1 MKREEFNDGWRRI
14 VAGLHKG
21 KDEVADVRAS
31 EYALSLRHLPA
42 DAWAAAVERSVRE
55 LKFFPTVAELLK
67 FSRDHLELTGAVLTN
82 DRAWTETRR
91 ALLSYVPAFREN
103 VEYPNAACR
112 EAVKRMGGP
121 STIAMCN
128 PKDIDY
134 KRSEFIR
141 FYENLCMSAE
151 ALGADVRGLVNRRY
165 VLRYTGYRMVAGKA
179 EPFGRPFVLDR
190 ETGQSVPPHFLELE
204 GEDGQ
209 KELAEWRG
217 HSALT
222 GGGILQLTPI
232 ANRGSGGDRTGGTGA
247 GASGEPERREDIGS
261 GLRSTRAAGGT
272 GEGGDHLGHG

>member
-1 MKREEFNDGWRRI
+1 MNREDFDAGWDRLI
-14 VAGLHKG
+14 DALHKG
-21 KDEVADVRAS
+21 KEATQAPRAK

-42 DAWAAAVERSVRE
+42 DAWMAAVERSVRE
-55 LKFFPTVAELLK
+55 LRFFPAVSELLK

-82 DRAWTETRR
+82 DRAWVETHR

-128 PKDIDY
+128 PKDIDH
-134 KRSEFIR
+134 KRREFIR

-209 KELAEWRG
+209 RELAEWRR

-222 GGGILQLTPI
+222 SGGVLQLAPV
-232 ANRGSGGDRTGGTGA
+232 ADRGSGGDRTVGTGA
-247 GASGEPERREDIGS
+247 GTSGESSRREDHAS
-261 GLRSTRAAGGT
+261 RLRSVGTAGGT